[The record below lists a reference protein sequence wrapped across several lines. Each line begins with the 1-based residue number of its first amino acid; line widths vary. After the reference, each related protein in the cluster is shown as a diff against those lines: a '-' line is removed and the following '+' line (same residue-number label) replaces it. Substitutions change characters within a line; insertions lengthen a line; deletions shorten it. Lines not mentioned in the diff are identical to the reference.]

1 MPIRHDPF
9 MDKRRNQ
16 PNRASV
22 AKKKAAKKRYNKQR
36 TLKKHKLK
44 AEQELAD
51 VKQQV
56 TQQKIQ
62 LTTAKNKTQELLE
75 AMEKAPTPAA
85 QRKIVLGMITE
96 SGLNPLKELLDM
108 AKCKTGKNA
117 LPPDKRRDLLIKL
130 LEYQAPKPKSIDIQ
144 ADVSSSLTINVVDY
158 ANTSQRQLKE
168 ADEVIDVPED
178 SEFDEFLSP
187 EQIAQREKQKAID
200 LAVDV
205 AINEEELE
213 EEN

>member
-16 PNRASV
+16 PGRPSA
-22 AKKKAAKKRYNKQR
+22 AKKKAQKKRKNYQR
-36 TLKKHKLK
+36 TVKKNIPK
-44 AEQELAD
+44 AEAELAAIKD
-51 VKQQV
+51 QV
-56 TQQKIQ
+56 RIQKGQ
-62 LTTAKNKTQELLE
+62 LTMAKNKTQELLE

-85 QRKIVLGMITE
+85 QRKIVLGMITD

-144 ADVSSSLTINVVDY
+144 ADVSSNVSIQVVDFST
-158 ANTSQRQLKE
+158 ASQAKLKQ
-168 ADEVIDVPED
+168 ADAVELPD
-178 SEFDEFLSP
+178 SEYDEFLSP
-187 EQIAQREKQKAID
+187 EQIAQREKESAAQLAID
-200 LAVDV
+200 AAV
-205 AINEEELE
+205 EEELE
-213 EEN
+213 EED